1 MCKGEIM
8 FKKEVKNCVIIYN
21 PVSTGFKE
29 DSLNKIAKTAK
40 DYGLNPSFAKSMYQG
55 NVIDLVKENDR
66 KDTLIITLGGDGTV
80 KEAYTGLSQVK
91 QKGIYA
97 HVPTGTT
104 NDMAKNYDVKQTE
117 PDKIIEDILN
127 GEIKM
132 FDTYS
137 INGQIAAYT
146 AVFGHLA
153 HVPFITSPKLKKNF
167 GYAGYVICAGKE
179 IVKKPVKYDISYQT
193 ENLYGRDEF
202 ILGAVSNTKGF
213 AGINLYDNAKLN
225 DGKIELLLLKN
236 INAKMI
242 TTIVNDF
249 LHNRINLANYKEHII
264 LTQSNE
270 IKLTFNDK
278 FPNYPVDVDGE
289 NSKITPNFVDKDLIF
304 KIEKPIRILKRKK
317 NQ

>member
-1 MCKGEIM
+1 MT
-8 FKKEVKNCVIIYN
+8 KKELKKCVIIYN

-29 DSLNKIAKTAK
+29 ESLNKIAKTAK
-40 DYGLNPSFAKSMYQG
+40 EHGLNPSFAKSMYQG

-104 NDMAKNYDVKQTE
+104 NDMAKNYDVKEIE
-117 PDKIIEDILN
+117 PNKIVNDILN
-127 GEIKM
+127 GEIAM

-137 INGQIAAYT
+137 INGQTAAYT
-146 AVFGHLA
+146 SVFGHLA
-153 HVPFITSPKLKKNF
+153 HVPFVTDPKLKKRF

-179 IVKKPVKYDISYQT
+179 IIKKPVKYDISYET
-193 ENLYGRDEF
+193 PIIHGRDEF

-213 AGINLYDNAKLN
+213 AGINLYEDAKLD

-242 TTIVNDF
+242 AAIVNDF
-249 LHNRINLANYKEHII
+249 FHNRINLKNYKEYLV
-264 LTQSNE
+264 LTQANE
-270 IKLTFNDK
+270 IKLTFNDT
-278 FPNYPVDVDGE
+278 FPKYPVDVDGE
-289 NSKITPNFVDKDLIF
+289 NSNITPNYIDSDLIF
-304 KIEKPIRILKRKK
+304 KVEKPIRIMKRKK
-317 NQ
+317 DF